1 MADIDELAR
10 RHEALERR
18 VMAVEDTLAIE
29 RLKSRYAQLVDERYT
44 KGAPVPEAQ
53 LTEIARELGAL
64 FTEDAVWD
72 AGKALGVARGR
83 AAIVERLSRPT
94 LLFSWH
100 FFLKPHI
107 EVTGDRA
114 VARWDLLSPCTT
126 RDGKP
131 HWMAGYEDDEY
142 RKVEGEWLHQSMKL
156 SVAFLAP
163 HETGWQKIFL

>member
-1 MADIDELAR
+1 MTDIEELVR
-10 RHEALERR
+10 RQEVLERR
-18 VMAVEDTLAIE
+18 LTVVEDTQAIE
-29 RLKSRYAQLVDERYT
+29 RLKARYAQRVDQRYS
-44 KGAPVPEAQ
+44 KGAPVPGERLA
-53 LTEIARELGAL
+53 EIAHELSLL

-72 AGKALGVARGR
+72 GGKALGVARGR
-83 AAIVERLSRPT
+83 AAIAERLRQPT

-100 FFLKPHI
+100 YFLKPEI

-114 VARWDLLSPCTT
+114 TARWDLLSPCTT

-142 RKVEGEWLHQSMKL
+142 RKVDGEWLHQTMKL
-156 SVAFLAP
+156 TVAFLAP

>member
-1 MADIDELAR
+1 MSDIQDLAR
-10 RHEALERR
+10 RQEILEQR
-18 VMAVEDTLAIE
+18 VAVVEDTLAIE
-29 RLKSRYAQLVDERYT
+29 RLKSRYAQLVDQRYS

-53 LTEIARELGAL
+53 LAEIANALGEL

-72 AGKALGVARGR
+72 GGKALGVAEGR
-83 AAIVERLSRPT
+83 EAIVERLRQPT

-100 FFLKPHI
+100 YFLKPYI
-107 EVTGDRA
+107 EVIGERA
-114 VARWDLLSPCTT
+114 TARWDLLSPCTT

-142 RKVEGEWLHQSMKL
+142 RKVQGEWLHQSMALK
-156 SVAFLAP
+156 VAFLAP